1 MTTFDT
7 APDAASDSAAAT
19 ATAAGT
25 ATDSDTAAGPADP
38 APAAAGLLLTH
49 AHGDRIELRAG
60 DVTLLSYVY
69 RPEAAWE
76 APKPYVHP
84 LRTLSGGVVT
94 DYRPNDHR
102 WHKGLQLTAS
112 HLSGQNLWGGNS
124 YVHGRGYLRLPERV
138 GSMSHEDFDEVSAG
152 DGRAVIAERLLWR
165 HHDGTPWAE
174 ETRRIEIHDIDHTA
188 GAWTLTWSSAVTNRR
203 DEELRFGSPTTAG
216 REMAGYT
223 GLFWRGPRAFRDGQL
238 LGPELAGQELMG
250 TQAPWVAYS
259 GEFDG
264 RDGHATLVFAH
275 APENDHTG
283 AGGQHPA
290 HWFVRS
296 DPFAAVAP
304 SWAFHE
310 ELVLPP
316 GDTLARR
323 WRVVIADGSWDREKI
338 TDYLAGLPW

>member
-1 MTTFDT
+1 MTTSGTPDSVDAPDT
-7 APDAASDSAAAT
+7 APDAP
-19 ATAAGT
+19 
-25 ATDSDTAAGPADP
+25 GP
-38 APAAAGLLLTH
+38 GLRLAHT
-49 AHGDRIELRAG
+49 HGDRIELRSG
-60 DVTLLSYVY
+60 RVTLLSYVY

-76 APKPYVHP
+76 APKPYLHP

-124 YVHGRGYLRLPERV
+124 YVHGEGYRALPERV
-138 GSMSHEDFDEVSAG
+138 GSMSHEGFDEVSA
-152 DGRAVIAERLLWR
+152 DSGRAVIAERLVWR
-165 HHDGTPWAE
+165 NHDGDAWADE
-174 ETRRIEIHDIDHTA
+174 ARRIEVHDVDTEA
-188 GAWTLTWSSAVTNRR
+188 GAWTLTWSDAITNRR
-203 DEELRFGSPTTAG
+203 DEPLRFGSPTTAG

-223 GLFWRGPRAFRDGQL
+223 GLFWRGPRAFRGGRL
-238 LGPELAGQELMG
+238 LGPELEGQELMG

-264 RDGHATLVFAH
+264 IDGQATLVFAH

-304 SWAFHE
+304 SWAFYE
-310 ELVLPP
+310 ELVLQP
-316 GDTLARR
+316 GDTLTRR
-323 WRVVIADGSWDREKI
+323 WRVIVADGRWERGDIVKYLERQSW
-338 TDYLAGLPW
+338 